1 MSSLVTLYLNNNA
14 LESLPE
20 SLGGLESLVTLD
32 LRNNANLSSLPASL
46 LELSHLEPV
55 SLAGTAI
62 CANGGAPAL
71 DSAFDD
77 LIEAGVVYCEGAC
90 APTCGGSTCD
100 ALSSEHGFSCAEIET
115 WGCDCSGCSCPLD
128 SASEGA
134 CAPTC
139 NGYTCDEA
147 SEAGY
152 YCSELENYGCDCSG
166 CSCPLDSAF
175 YSYSYSY

>member
-1 MSSLVTLYLNNNA
+1 MKSRGATRS
-14 LESLPE
+14 
-20 SLGGLESLVTLD
+20 
-32 LRNNANLSSLPASL
+32 R
-46 LELSHLEPV
+46 
-55 SLAGTAI
+55 AGTAI

-77 LIEAGVVYCEGAC
+77 LIEAGVIFCEVVC
-90 APTCGGSTCD
+90 LPTCYGSTCD
-100 ALSSEHGFSCAEIET
+100 AFGVMHGFSCAALET
-115 WGCDCSGCSCPLD
+115 TYGCDCSGCSCPLD
-128 SASEGA
+128 SA